1 MSSGSWQRSCFR
13 VTRTEVARGAPAEAL
28 VRSQV
33 RGSTLL
39 LAGRILQ
46 LGVNMAVQLMVV
58 RYLSKAGYGAF
69 AYALAIVMVGETIV
83 LFGLDRAV
91 SRLVPISIEK
101 RDFATACGVLVL
113 SMLTVV
119 SLGMLL
125 IAAVV
130 LARG

>member
-1 MSSGSWQRSCFR
+1 MS
-13 VTRTEVARGAPAEAL
+13 VTRTEAVAGKQPQSSDEEV

-46 LGVNMAVQLMVV
+46 LSVNMAVQLLVV

-69 AYALAIVMVGETIV
+69 AYALAIVMLGETIV

-91 SRLVPISIEK
+91 SRLMPISMEK
-101 RDFATACGVLVL
+101 RDYATAFGV
-113 SMLTVV
+113 
-119 SLGMLL
+119 
-125 IAAVV
+125 
-130 LARG
+130 